1 MTDPRISKLAQTL
14 VNYSV
19 KVKEGD
25 LVFIRGLEYS
35 LEAMPLFHEVYRE
48 VLRVGGHP
56 HVTLMWEENLEYIFF
71 SEANEAQLNH
81 VDPLRD
87 YAVRNFDCEITILGN
102 SNTRYLSGIE
112 PQRQS
117 TFYKTYSE
125 LMKVKMQRS
134 SSGDL
139 RWVGTLFPTSGVAQ
153 DAEMSLE
160 EFEDFVYRATYA
172 DSEDPIKKWKAVH
185 DEQQRLVDYLKG
197 KSSVTVKGPNV
208 DLSLSIEGR
217 SFINCDG
224 SLNMPDGEIFTGP
237 VEDSVNGWVRFTYP
251 AIYRG
256 NEVEG
261 VKLHFEGG
269 KVIKARAEKNDKF
282 LQTMFKTD
290 EGASYLGEFAFGTNK
305 NIQRF
310 IKNILYDEKIGG
322 TIHMALGLGLPE
334 TGSKN
339 ESAIHWDMI
348 CDMRNG
354 GQVFVDDE
362 LFYESGEFKV

>member
-25 LVFIRGLEYS
+25 LVYIRGYDFS
-35 LEAMPLFHEVYRE
+35 LEAMPLLREVYRE
-48 VLRVGGHP
+48 VLHAGGHP
-56 HVTLMWEENLEYIFF
+56 HITLMGEENLKYIFF
-71 SEANEAQLNH
+71 SEASEAQLSH
-81 VDPLRD
+81 VDPVHD
-87 YAVRNFDCEITILGN
+87 YAIRNFDCEIVILGG
-102 SNTRYLSGIE
+102 SNTRFLSGIDPE
-112 PQRQS
+112 RQS
-117 TFYKTYSE
+117 KFANAYSE
-125 LMKVKMQRS
+125 LNKFSLQRS
-134 SSGDL
+134 ASGNYP
-139 RWVGTLFPTSGVAQ
+139 WVVTLFPTSGVAQ

-160 EFEDFVYRATYA
+160 EFEDFVYNATHA
-172 DSEDPIKKWKAVH
+172 NSENPVEAWQRVH

-197 KSSVTVKGPNV
+197 KLNVTVKGPNV
-208 DLSLSIEGR
+208 DLLLSIEGR
-217 SFINCDG
+217 AFINCDG

-237 VEDSVNGWVRFTYP
+237 VEDSVNGWIRFTFP

-261 VKLHFEGG
+261 VELHFEGG
-269 KVIKARAEKNDKF
+269 KVVKARAEKNDDF
-282 LQTMFKTD
+282 LQGMLKTD
-290 EGASYLGEFAFGTNK
+290 RGASYVGEFAFGTNR

-310 IKNILYDEKIGG
+310 VKNILFDEKIGG
-322 TIHMALGLGLPE
+322 TIHMALGYGLPE

-348 CDMRNG
+348 RDMRDG